1 MVQNK
6 GGNGSIHVKDN
17 TKKIIIVIINNT
29 AKQKKLKKLK
39 KLKEKVVSPSGGQI
53 WSPPLPPLPSP
64 SPCVEVVARMGTY
77 PSSGNMGADRP

>member
-53 WSPPLPPLPSP
+53 WTPPSLHFPPPVP
-64 SPCVEVVARMGTY
+64 V
-77 PSSGNMGADRP
+77 